1 MMNSQ
6 FRQLAQKINP
16 RLFHWCRSY
25 RLRKRFRAQ
34 FAADQRLFREVFFPG
49 NSIPTV
55 LTGSFRGM
63 SYLDETV
70 WGPIT
75 PKWAGT
81 YEMELEDVIE
91 EIIGCGYDRIVNLGC
106 AEGYYAVGLACRDH
120 KAEVLA
126 FDLDPFAR
134 TQVRRLAQL
143 NVVSDRIRVFG
154 ECTYFKLNELI
165 KGKTLIVADI
175 EGDEVVLLDPAKV
188 PRLREADL
196 LIEIHEH
203 PDPDAMQTAEERV
216 ANRFSGSHAI
226 DRRVSRDREDW
237 IEKHQGLWQGKI
249 SRERMTKALDEARSS
264 PQNWLWAKSK

>member
-1 MMNSQ
+1 VKPQIRRFAQTLSPEL
-6 FRQLAQKINP
+6 FR
-16 RLFHWCRSY
+16 WCRSLH
-25 RLRKRFRAQ
+25 LRKRFCRQ
-34 FAADQRLFREVFFPG
+34 FKFDQRLFREAFYPG
-49 NSIPTV
+49 NRTPEV
-55 LTGSFRGM
+55 LTGPFRGM
-63 SYLDETV
+63 FYLDATV

-91 EIIGCGYDRIVNLGC
+91 EIIECGYDRIVNLGC
-106 AEGYYAVGLACRDH
+106 AEGYYAVGLACRNH

-143 NVVSDRIRVFG
+143 NVVSERIRVFG

-188 PRLREADL
+188 PRLTEADL
-196 LIEIHEH
+196 LIEIHDH
-203 PDPDAMQTAEERV
+203 PDPDARQTAKERV
-216 ANRFSGSHAI
+216 ANRFSGSHAMN
-226 DRRVSRDREDW
+226 RRVSRDREDW